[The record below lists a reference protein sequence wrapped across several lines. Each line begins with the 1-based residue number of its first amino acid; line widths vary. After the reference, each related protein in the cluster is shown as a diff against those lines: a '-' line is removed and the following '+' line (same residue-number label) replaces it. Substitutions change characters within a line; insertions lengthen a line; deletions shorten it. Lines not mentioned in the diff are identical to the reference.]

1 MRLIRIALLTA
12 TLAFVVT
19 GSARAQYELTWDK
32 CPGSYGAA
40 TNKMF
45 ACDDAAQP
53 MVLVA
58 SFTPQ
63 RSLPR
68 FVGVEFKFEI
78 ASASGDLPD
87 WWRAGLG
94 ECREGGVS
102 TSNSPGMALGQCQN
116 PWLGA
121 RSGGGYLFTSNL
133 PGRGRAEL
141 QMTYAR
147 DEMKALSAG
156 TRYYAGTI
164 TIDPAGSS
172 SGSCGGCNT
181 EVCIAITEITI
192 TQEAVEAYDP
202 DGDGNQDPN
211 PENEISVSHSTTSN
225 IVSFNVRNPGAN
237 GCGAK
242 VRNKTWGQVKAI
254 YRR

>member
-12 TLAFVVT
+12 TLAFVIT

-32 CPGSYGAA
+32 CPGSYGAT

-68 FVGVEFKFEI
+68 FVGIEFHFEI

-87 WWRAGLG
+87 WWRVGIG
-94 ECREGGVS
+94 ECREGAVS
-102 TSNSPGMALGQCQN
+102 TSNSPGSAIGQCEN

-121 RSGGGYLFTSNL
+121 RTGGGSQWTSNRSG
-133 PGRGRAEL
+133 PGRAEL
-141 QMTYAR
+141 IMTYAR
-147 DEMKALSAG
+147 DEKKALAAG
-156 TRYYAGTI
+156 TRYYGGTI

-172 SGSCGGCNT
+172 SGSCSGCNT
-181 EVCIAITEITI
+181 EVCIAITEII
-192 TQEAVEAYDP
+192 ISQLAVEPYDP
-202 DGDGNQDPN
+202 DGDGIQDAN
-211 PENEISVSHSTTSN
+211 PDNAVTVNHSTTSN
-225 IVSFNVRNPGAN
+225 VVSFNVRNPGAN

-242 VRNKTWGQVKAI
+242 VRNKTWGQVKTI